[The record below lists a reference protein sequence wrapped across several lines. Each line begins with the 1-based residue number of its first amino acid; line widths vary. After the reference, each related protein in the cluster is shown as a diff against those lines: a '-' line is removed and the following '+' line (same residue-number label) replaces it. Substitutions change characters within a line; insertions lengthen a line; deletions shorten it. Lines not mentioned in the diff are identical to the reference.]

1 MESVANNRKQ
11 WSKDGQIWPDENTVQ
26 QEVEEVASGMRE
38 VTNESALSEKV
49 ETLRRS
55 LNDLSQEVYSWRGQ
69 DYYLEAIEGIQQQV
83 DGIQQEWNTV
93 SEAMRIQ
100 RERLESLL
108 QAFPGVIEIST
119 LRALSMRLEHL
130 EEVVSD
136 IIDERQNKT
145 TSERA
150 RKQLVI
156 SIAALAVT
164 IFFWGVFILMRF
176 LP

>member
-11 WSKDGQIWPDENTVQ
+11 WSKDGQFWPDENTVQ

-38 VTNESALSEKV
+38 ATNESALSEKV

-55 LNDLSQEVYSWRGQ
+55 INDLSQEVYSWRGQ

-93 SEAMRIQ
+93 SEAMRTQ

-108 QAFPGVIEIST
+108 QAFPGVIETST
-119 LRALSMRLEHL
+119 LRALSMRLKHL
-130 EEVVSD
+130 EEVV
-136 IIDERQNKT
+136 T
-145 TSERA
+145 TLSMNDRTRRHRREPA
-150 RKQLVI
+150 
-156 SIAALAVT
+156 SSS
-164 IFFWGVFILMRF
+164 
-176 LP
+176 